1 MSPELDK
8 KLCEKYPK
16 IFVKRNASPSSTAMC
31 WGFQCGDGWYDIID
45 YLCEK
50 LQELSDRTG
59 EQVVASQVKEKFGT
73 LRFYV
78 ESETREAFDLIRQAE
93 EDSEITCEVCGQPGT
108 WRTTPSG
115 WWRVTCEEHSKEEL
129 SFANL

>member
-16 IFVKRNASPSSTAMC
+16 IFVNRNASARITAMC
-31 WGFQCGDGWYDIID
+31 WGFECGDGWYDIID

-50 LQELSDRTG
+50 LQEVSDRTG
-59 EQVVASQVKEKFGT
+59 HQIVASQVKEKFGT

-78 ESETREAFDLIRQAE
+78 ESETREAYDLIRQAE
-93 EDSEITCEVCGQPGT
+93 EDSQVICEVCGQPGT
-108 WRTTPSG
+108 LRTDPYGWWRTT
-115 WWRVTCEEHSKEEL
+115 CDEHGKGDVL
-129 SFANL
+129 LANL